1 MCFNVISLYLFKR
14 RKPVEI
20 TLGLVQVSLEKVD
33 LRRRS
38 VTVGLWLRISWHD
51 EYLIWNVT
59 DYDETS
65 IISLDSKDIWI
76 PDFVLGNFL
85 RPFKFS
91 EPEHLGR
98 AEVRNNGHVTI
109 WPNQEIE
116 FGIEAA
122 ITSYPFDTQDC
133 LLMIFTWSYP
143 IGCWPEGRLLP
154 PLGNFADIPYLKEQ
168 FKLSKIRD
176 VCTLSVGALS

>member
-1 MCFNVISLYLFKR
+1 M
-14 RKPVEI
+14 EI
-20 TLGLVQVSLEKVD
+20 RLGLAQVSLEKVD

-38 VTVGLWLRISWHD
+38 VAVGLWPRISWHD
-51 EYLIWNVT
+51 EYLIWNAT

-65 IISLDSKDIWI
+65 IISVDSKDLWI

-85 RPFKFS
+85 RPFKFF

-98 AEVRNNGHVTI
+98 AAGHVTI

-122 ITSYPFDTQDC
+122 ITSYPFAC
-133 LLMIFTWSYP
+133 S
-143 IGCWPEGRLLP
+143 
-154 PLGNFADIPYLKEQ
+154 
-168 FKLSKIRD
+168 
-176 VCTLSVGALS
+176 